1 MKQTVAYNPCEVD
14 VRQMFN
20 DIASHYDFLNHF
32 LSAGT
37 DKRWREK
44 TISLLKPYN
53 PEQILDIATGTGD
66 LAIQAISLN
75 PHKVMGVDISEEM
88 LKIAGKKII
97 QKNLENRIFLQ
108 KAASEDLP
116 FADETF
122 NAATVAFGVRN
133 FYNLEKSLQE
143 IYRVLKKNGAVVIL
157 EFSVPAAFP
166 MKQLYLLYFRKILP
180 MIGKIVSKNKT
191 AYTYLSE
198 TVMSFPQGKEFTTI
212 LEKTGFTKTRVKRL
226 SAGIC
231 TIYVA
236 EKYNSGIT

>member
-1 MKQTVAYNPCEVD
+1 MKKATKYNLQEVD
-14 VRQMFN
+14 VRKMFN
-20 DIASHYDFLNHF
+20 DIAPHYDFLNHF

-53 PEQILDIATGTGD
+53 PEQILDVATGTGD

-75 PHKVMGVDISEEM
+75 PQKITGVDISEEM
-88 LKIAGKKII
+88 LKIACKKIS
-97 QKNLENRIFLQ
+97 QKKFENRIYFQ
-108 KAASEDLP
+108 KASSEDLP
-116 FADETF
+116 FADKTF
-122 NAATVAFGVRN
+122 NAVTVAFGVRN
-133 FYNLEKSLQE
+133 FSNLEKGLQE
-143 IYRVLKKNGAVVIL
+143 IYRVLKKSGVVVIL

-166 MKQLYLLYFRKILP
+166 MKPLFLFYFRKILP
-180 MIGKIVSKNKT
+180 IIGKIVSKNKT
-191 AYTYLSE
+191 AYNYLPE

-212 LEKTGFTKTRVKRL
+212 LEKTGFVKTRIKRL

-236 EKYNSGIT
+236 EKIIQ

>member
-1 MKQTVAYNPCEVD
+1 MKQTTAYNSDKVD

-20 DIASHYDFLNHF
+20 DIAPHYDFLNHF

-44 TISLLKPYN
+44 TIGLLKPYN

-75 PHKVMGVDISEEM
+75 PQIVMGVDISEEM

-133 FYNLEKSLQE
+133 FYNLEKGLQE
-143 IYRVLKKNGAVVIL
+143 IYRVLKKSGVVVIL

-212 LEKTGFTKTRVKRL
+212 LEKTGFIKTRVKRL

-236 EKYNSGIT
+236 EKI